1 MHFLPSV
8 KTFCGPGALYEN
20 VLAPTKHNVLCQGRS
35 ALDVILSHPDFV
47 YRNPSERDTVEGDL
61 RPEIKIVR
69 EPEPQYVL
77 VIETSSSLD
86 DYGQWKWINK
96 ATQKFIRYDL
106 PLNSNLAI
114 VTFSNTS
121 SVRHPMVRVDGD
133 DVRGRLADTIPD
145 KYHLTRSDVKC
156 LLCGVQKAVHDVLRQ
171 DMAGAH
177 IILITRWD
185 IFHDLSNPHNYA
197 KSNFAFTIDFG

>member
-1 MHFLPSV
+1 M
-8 KTFCGPGALYEN
+8 
-20 VLAPTKHNVLCQGRS
+20 
-35 ALDVILSHPDFV
+35 
-47 YRNPSERDTVEGDL
+47 YRNPSERDNVEVDL
-61 RPEIKIVR
+61 KPEIKIVR

-121 SVRHPMVRVDGD
+121 KVPELGKDRDLDLP
-133 DVRGRLADTIPD
+133 
-145 KYHLTRSDVKC
+145 RS
-156 LLCGVQKAVHDVLRQ
+156 
-171 DMAGAH
+171 
-177 IILITRWD
+177 
-185 IFHDLSNPHNYA
+185 FN
-197 KSNFAFTIDFG
+197 

>member
-1 MHFLPSV
+1 MDAPQCRHKLQRSLKQHPKKSPFPV
-8 KTFCGPGALYEN
+8 YKFCL
-20 VLAPTKHNVLCQGRS
+20 T
-35 ALDVILSHPDFV
+35 DM
-47 YRNPSERDTVEGDL
+47 YRNPSERDNVEVDL
-61 RPEIKIVR
+61 KPEIKIVR

-121 SVRHPMVRVDGD
+121 KVPELGKDRDLDLP
-133 DVRGRLADTIPD
+133 
-145 KYHLTRSDVKC
+145 RS
-156 LLCGVQKAVHDVLRQ
+156 
-171 DMAGAH
+171 
-177 IILITRWD
+177 
-185 IFHDLSNPHNYA
+185 FN
-197 KSNFAFTIDFG
+197 